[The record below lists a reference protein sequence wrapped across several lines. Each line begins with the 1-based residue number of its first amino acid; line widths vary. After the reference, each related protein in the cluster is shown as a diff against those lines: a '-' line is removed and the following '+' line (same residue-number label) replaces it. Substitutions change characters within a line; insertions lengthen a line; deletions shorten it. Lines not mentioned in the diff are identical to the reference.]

1 MHRPRLV
8 LTVTGILAAPIV
20 AAVVTSAGAGGFSN
34 LHSVDI
40 AAPRADVWVAAIDDI
55 SEWWSDDH
63 TLSGDAGRMSI
74 DARPQGCFCEMLG
87 ARAGVVH
94 MTVTFV
100 NPTVMLRLSGG
111 LGPLGL
117 MGTAGN
123 MTWEFDDSETGT
135 TLTLRYAVGGY
146 LPQGLDQV
154 ATAVDGVLAEQMDS
168 LKRYV
173 ETQRPRPD

>member
-1 MHRPRLV
+1 MKRLR
-8 LTVTGILAAPIV
+8 LALFFSGILVAPVVPAEVVDAA
-20 AAVVTSAGAGGFSN
+20 AGGFSIR
-34 LHSVDI
+34 HSVEI
-40 AAPRADVWVAAIDDI
+40 AAPRADVWFAATDHIG
-55 SEWWSDDH
+55 EWWSDDH
-63 TLSGDAGRMSI
+63 TVSGDANRMSI
-74 DARPQGCFCEMLG
+74 DAKPQGCFCETLG
-87 ARAGVVH
+87 PRSGVVH

-100 NPTVMLRLSGG
+100 NPAVMLRLSGG

-154 ATAVDGVLAEQMDS
+154 ATAVDGVLAEQLDS
-168 LKRYV
+168 LKRFV
-173 ETQRPRPD
+173 EMQHASPD